1 MSMQDLFVYII
12 VAGCVLWSGRHFFRQ
27 VIRRKGQAGG
37 CGCTG
42 CSGCTGCA
50 LHKDLDSLKNALALP
65 IKRFDVSGKTHLRF
79 KQNSLTFSI
88 KRKGVFYASKS
99 N

>member
-12 VAGCVLWSGRHFFRQ
+12 VAGCVLWSGRRFFRQ

-50 LHKDLDSLKNALALP
+50 LHKDLDSLK
-65 IKRFDVSGKTHLRF
+65 KRTCVSDKTL
-79 KQNSLTFSI
+79 
-88 KRKGVFYASKS
+88 
-99 N
+99 